1 MTFKY
6 AILTIAALCAT
17 GCATSTPI
25 STRPDITSLE
35 ATKGVSADKGI
46 LIVDTTGNLNCNSIQ
61 MGFYSEDKNVVSM
74 IDYAGS
80 KSGPAMQVVEPGKY
94 RLISGTCNK
103 QGFYPSSLPSLR
115 LWFSSIEV
123 GAGEAVYAGT
133 LDTNRLDVK
142 SKLEGAGAVWS
153 ALINQSTKTQ
163 STYLTYQFMDRSE
176 IMKLEMKNGEE
187 VDESL
192 AEIADR
198 MIYRPPLSILDKQ
211 EYEAAILRAYGKTED
226 GKTPTKSEVDLR
238 FKEEMK
244 VAIQNSLLKLGE
256 QIIQSDNQAE
266 DVLSPGQSKT

>member
-133 LDTNRLDVK
+133 LDTNRVDVK

-153 ALINQSTKTQ
+153 ALINQSTKT
-163 STYLTYQFMDRSE
+163 
-176 IMKLEMKNGEE
+176 
-187 VDESL
+187 
-192 AEIADR
+192 DR

-256 QIIQSDNQAE
+256 QIIRSDNQAE